1 MNKLNSVFL
10 VAFSLLFISGTGFAD
25 IFNKKINSSAN
36 TANWNPAAPWKLPKG
51 FTQSVV
57 SDETDLNIYDDGR
70 DDLNN
75 MNTVN
80 ETDPMAGRFLYRTH
94 EVRNVPEGGA
104 ISVVDLKTNITTI
117 LAQDPS
123 WTALDGIRWAP
134 WGTLLFA
141 EETTD
146 GRLFEIVLNPD
157 MIPGTVI
164 QRDEVGRLAHE
175 GINIDSKGNIY
186 VVDEWRGQSVGC
198 GFTPCGGGIYKFV
211 PDQYGDLSS
220 GNLFVLKIVIGDT
233 IEGIGQA
240 QWVGPIDPLNARES
254 GTLKGG
260 QSYQRPEDIEIIGNY
275 LYIAVTEGT
284 RDTKGNQNYDGRV
297 LALDLTTLVVS
308 NYVMPGINVPVEV
321 GVPGD
326 ANFSSG
332 MDNPD
337 NLAESPD
344 GSLGLLKI
352 MFLQIF
358 GSPQALNPLPTK

>member
-1 MNKLNSVFL
+1 M
-10 VAFSLLFISGTGFAD
+10 
-25 IFNKKINSSAN
+25 
-36 TANWNPAAPWKLPKG
+36 
-51 FTQSVV
+51 
-57 SDETDLNIYDDGR
+57 
-70 DDLNN
+70 
-75 MNTVN
+75 
-80 ETDPMAGRFLYRTH
+80 
-94 EVRNVPEGGA
+94 
-104 ISVVDLKTNITTI
+104 DLKTNITTI

-123 WTALDGIRWAP
+123 WTALDGIRWTP

-157 MIPGTVI
+157 MISGTVI

-175 GINIDSKGNIY
+175 GIDIDSKGNIY

-240 QWVGPIDPLNARES
+240 QWVGPVDPLNARES

-284 RDTKGNQNYDGRV
+284 RDTKGNQNYHGRV

-321 GVPGD
+321 GMPGD

-344 GSLGLLKI
+344 GSLVIIEDNVPSDIWFASGSGPIANQVNL
-352 MFLQIF
+352 F
-358 GSPQALNPLPTK
+358 GSLSDPSAEGTGVYFDPADKTTLYVNIQHSAANDGDGTWAIKKDPSRDK